1 MPFDIKYFVILPRLE
16 RFSLFAPFHF
26 NKNTIYE
33 EKTTEYKGFL
43 ESNAVIRY
51 AIFAGGGKKMQVE
64 IKFDNS
70 YREPKIVIFT
80 DRMTPEIQTLMNK
93 LLEAPPQMLAGFR
106 EGMLEVLD
114 QREIIRIYAAA
125 GKVFAATENREYQ
138 LRLRL
143 YELEERLEP
152 AFFVRISNS
161 EIINLRK
168 VRGFD
173 LRLSGTICV
182 SLLDGTVSYVSRRYV
197 AKMKKLLG
205 I

>member
-1 MPFDIKYFVILPRLE
+1 
-16 RFSLFAPFHF
+16 
-26 NKNTIYE
+26 
-33 EKTTEYKGFL
+33 
-43 ESNAVIRY
+43 
-51 AIFAGGGKKMQVE
+51 MQVE

-161 EIINLRK
+161 EIISLRK

-197 AKMKKLLG
+197 AKIKKLLG